1 RVAAAA
7 RALADYASEGCCY
20 SFRDWHDDVNAVAV
34 PYREPRERRWLILSC
49 SGPASS
55 MGEEVFRRRIGPKL
69 RALAQ
74 RLGEPG

>member
-1 RVAAAA
+1 
-7 RALADYASEGCCY
+7 
-20 SFRDWHDDVNAVAV
+20 
-34 PYREPRERRWLILSC
+34 WLILSC